1 MLENQPGRVDKSD
14 DLDLIHLA
22 GKMFSFAA
30 SYGRLIALF
39 AMFGILTGY
48 ALYKMAPRQ
57 YESTLLLHS
66 STLTNTEQINIIE
79 NWNALL
85 KAGEYTAL
93 AERLHCDPDMLKKV
107 SKITAAEIQ
116 KLYMPNN
123 PNAFVVTVLV
133 KDNAVLDSL
142 SSGIVYG
149 FENNDYIKAKL
160 ASKRSNL
167 SALIN
172 TVKIEINDLDSTKK
186 NIESSISKNSRYPA
200 SSFIVDISTIN
211 GQVINLNEKLLAYQ
225 DELKFCHA
233 VEIFHKFDTFERPVS
248 PKFFKSLSLGF
259 IGGFA
264 IGYILSLYL
273 YLHKRSAVHARP
285 APGLQIS

>member
-1 MLENQPGRVDKSD
+1 MLENQPGWADKND
-14 DLDLIHLA
+14 DLDLIYLA

-30 SYGRLIALF
+30 RYGRLLALF
-39 AMFGILTGY
+39 AILGMLAGY

-85 KAGEYTAL
+85 KAGEYPAL

-123 PNAFVVTVLV
+123 PNAFVITVLI

-160 ASKRSNL
+160 TSRRSNL

-172 TVKIEINDLDSTKK
+172 TVKIEINNLDSTKK
-186 NIESSISKNSRYPA
+186 SIEHSIGRNSRYPS

-233 VEIFHKFDTFERPVS
+233 VEIYHKFDVFEQPVS
-248 PKFFKSLSLGF
+248 PRFFKSLALGLL
-259 IGGFA
+259 GGFA
-264 IGYILSLYL
+264 IGYVLSLYL
-273 YLHKRSAVHARP
+273 YLHKRSAVHVRP
-285 APGLQIS
+285 AHGLQVS